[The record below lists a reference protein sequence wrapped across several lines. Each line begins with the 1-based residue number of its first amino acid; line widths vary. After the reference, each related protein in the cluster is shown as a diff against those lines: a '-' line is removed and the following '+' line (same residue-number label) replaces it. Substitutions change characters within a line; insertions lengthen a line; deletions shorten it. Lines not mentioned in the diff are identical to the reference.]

1 MLKYCK
7 QNETRNGSL
16 LRFQFGLRVLPSY
29 HTFHLE
35 CFKIYSANINFMVL
49 IFKKMIAG
57 RNIPKTLITR
67 NISRQK
73 MTKKKIKISEKVH
86 VNIDQ
91 MILSNSIDSFKR
103 MCPTSVRKN
112 KDA

>member
-7 QNETRNGSL
+7 QNETRNGSR
-16 LRFQFGLRVLPSY
+16 LRFQFGVLPSY
-29 HTFHLE
+29 QTFHLE
-35 CFKIYSANINFMVL
+35 YFKIYSSNIKFMVL

-57 RNIPKTLITR
+57 RNIPKNLITR
-67 NISRQK
+67 IISRQEVTR
-73 MTKKKIKISEKVH
+73 MKKKVSEKVH
-86 VNIDQ
+86 VNVDQ
-91 MILSNSIDSFKR
+91 MILSNSIDSFMR

>member
-7 QNETRNGSL
+7 QNETRNGSR
-16 LRFQFGLRVLPSY
+16 LRFQFGVLPSY
-29 HTFHLE
+29 QTFHLE
-35 CFKIYSANINFMVL
+35 YFKIYSANINFMVL

-57 RNIPKTLITR
+57 RNIPKNLITR
-67 NISRQK
+67 IISRQEVTRMRK
-73 MTKKKIKISEKVH
+73 KISEKVH
-86 VNIDQ
+86 VNVDQ
-91 MILSNSIDSFKR
+91 MILSNSIDSFMR

>member
-7 QNETRNGSL
+7 QNETRNGSHFTISIWSPTKL
-16 LRFQFGLRVLPSY
+16 SNFSFRIFI
-29 HTFHLE
+29 
-35 CFKIYSANINFMVL
+35 KIYSSNIKFMVL

-57 RNIPKTLITR
+57 RNIPKNLITR
-67 NISRQK
+67 IISRQEVTRMRK
-73 MTKKKIKISEKVH
+73 KISEKVH
-86 VNIDQ
+86 VNVDQ
-91 MILSNSIDSFKR
+91 MILSNSIDSFMR